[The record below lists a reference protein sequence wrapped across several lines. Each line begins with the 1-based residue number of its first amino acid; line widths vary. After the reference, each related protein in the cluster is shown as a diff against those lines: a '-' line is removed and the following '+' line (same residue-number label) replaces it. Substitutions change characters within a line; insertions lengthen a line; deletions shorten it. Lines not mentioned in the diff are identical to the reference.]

1 MKTSKI
7 LYLCLLFPVFCSCG
21 DNKDQKD
28 GQNTLTTEQQ
38 ASVHRMKDYDLT
50 DSVTMGN
57 HLFVY
62 TIHREADDS
71 LKAVVDENGDKY
83 VDNYYDLTILRDGT
97 SFFRRRFTKL
107 SFGNQLDES
116 FRKNGILDGFRYMSA
131 KEGMLTFGVCVSFP
145 ESDMSEP
152 FVLTVGPDGSFTLEP
167 DTTPDIEETED
178 TSV

>member
-97 SFFRRRFTKL
+97 SFFRRRFNKL

>member
-116 FRKNGILDGFRYMSA
+116 FRKNGILDGFRFMSA
-131 KEGMLTFGVCVSFP
+131 KEGILTFGVCVSFP

>member
-116 FRKNGILDGFRYMSA
+116 FRKNGILDGFRFMSA
-131 KEGMLTFGVCVSFP
+131 KEGKLTFGVCVSYP

-152 FVLTVGPDGSFTLEP
+152 FLLTVGPDGSFTLEP
-167 DTTPDIEETED
+167 DMAPDIEEED

>member
-97 SFFRRRFTKL
+97 NFFRRRFTKL

>member
-1 MKTSKI
+1 MKTRKL
-7 LYLCLLFPVFCSCG
+7 LYICLLIPVFCSCI
-21 DNKDQKD
+21 DNKGQKD
-28 GQNTLTTEQQ
+28 DQSSTVTEKL

-50 DSVTMGN
+50 DSVRMGN

-83 VDNYYDLTILRDGT
+83 LDNYYDLTILRDGAKIF
-97 SFFRRRFTKL
+97 SHRFTKF
-107 SFGNQLDES
+107 SFGSQLDDS
-116 FRKNGILDGFRYMSA
+116 FRKNGILDGFRFMLA
-131 KEGMLTFGVCVSFP
+131 KEGKLTFGVCVSFP

-152 FVLTVGPDGSFTLEP
+152 FVLIIGPDGSFTLEP
-167 DTTPDIEETED
+167 DTAPDIEEED

>member
-107 SFGNQLDES
+107 SFGNQLDDS